1 MFELGGSL
9 QEILLILVVALL
21 VVGPKRLPEVGRMLA
36 RALRE
41 LRSVSDEFRSTLE
54 THLEINQPV
63 VRPLPVQPDR
73 GMTSASIAGEPVPA
87 ATLQPPVGEPV
98 DDEASTPYVAQRGG
112 RLFHRRECP
121 WASRISRNDRVG
133 LPAAADAEREGFVS
147 CPACEDD
154 RELTPY
160 STDSTKSSLVSSSNP

>member
-1 MFELGGSL
+1 MFELGGSF

-41 LRSVSDEFRSTLE
+41 LRSVNDEFRSTLQ
-54 THLEINQPV
+54 THLEIDEPV
-63 VRPLPVQPDR
+63 VRPNPVQPDQ
-73 GMTSASIAGEPVPA
+73 GMTSASIAHEAVA
-87 ATLQPPVGEPV
+87 AETLQPPVREPA
-98 DDEASTPYVAQRGG
+98 DDEVSTPYVAQRGG

-133 LPAAADAEREGFVS
+133 LEAAADAEREGFVS
-147 CPACEDD
+147 CPACEHD
-154 RELTPY
+154 RELATGLGSHQVNGP
-160 STDSTKSSLVSSSNP
+160 SV

>member
-1 MFELGGSL
+1 MFEFGGSL

-21 VVGPKRLPEVGRMLA
+21 VVGPKRLPEVGRLLA

-41 LRSVSDEFRSTLE
+41 LRSVNDEFRSTLQ
-54 THLEINQPV
+54 THLEIDEPV
-63 VRPLPVQPDR
+63 VRPS
-73 GMTSASIAGEPVPA
+73 MTSASIAREPVA
-87 ATLQPPVGEPV
+87 AETLQPPVSEPV
-98 DDEASTPYVAQRGG
+98 DDELSTPYVAQRGG

-133 LPAAADAEREGFVS
+133 LEAAADAEREGFVS

-154 RELTPY
+154 RELATGLGEHRVNG
-160 STDSTKSSLVSSSNP
+160 SSV

>member
-1 MFELGGSL
+1 MFELGGGL
-9 QEILLILVVALL
+9 QEILLIMVVALL

-36 RALRE
+36 LALRE
-41 LRSVSDEFRSTLE
+41 LRSVSAEFRSTLE
-54 THLEINQPV
+54 THLEINEPV
-63 VRPLPVQPDR
+63 VRPLPPAQPHQ
-73 GMTSASIAGEPVPA
+73 SVIS
-87 ATLQPPVGEPV
+87 

-133 LPAAADAEREGFVS
+133 LPAAADAERDGFVS
-147 CPACEDD
+147 CPACEND

-160 STDSTKSSLVSSSNP
+160 STDSTKSSLVSSSNPNSSA

>member
-1 MFELGGSL
+1 MFDLGGSL

-21 VVGPKRLPEVGRMLA
+21 VVGPKRLPEVARMLA

-41 LRSVSDEFRSTLE
+41 LRGASDEFRSTLE

-73 GMTSASIAGEPVPA
+73 GMTSASIACESVPA
-87 ATLQPPVGEPV
+87 ATLQPPTGEPV
-98 DDEASTPYVAQRGG
+98 DDASTPYVAQRGG
-112 RLFHRRECP
+112 RLFHRRDCP

-133 LPAAADAEREGFVS
+133 LPATADAEREGFVS
-147 CPACEDD
+147 CPACEDA
-154 RELTPY
+154 R
-160 STDSTKSSLVSSSNP
+160 SSLLSRA